1 MTNVLYG
8 DILIFP
14 SQSSTYIIRKCPD
27 MVIVTGSYINVLIL
41 MCVIYFYVVYE
52 SPICKSII
60 IINYG
65 SSRLPGQGNVGYGIF
80 VGFSQFKFSD

>member
-1 MTNVLYG
+1 MEILANVEVV
-8 DILIFP
+8 IFT
-14 SQSSTYIIRKCPD
+14 QNLPD

-41 MCVIYFYVVYE
+41 MCIIYFYVVYE

-65 SSRLPGQGNVGYGIF
+65 SSRLPAGRVI
-80 VGFSQFKFSD
+80 